1 MRMLVIAAHPDDE
14 VLGCGG
20 YIARY
25 SEQNEVF
32 TAIVTEGCSAQ
43 YKGRDVKEII
53 KQKKKSAFEA
63 GRLLGVKRVVFGDF
77 PDMKL
82 DTVSHV
88 DLNRFLSNTIQKVR
102 PDLILTHHPG
112 DVNLDHRLV
121 FQSTMV
127 AARPIEGRTPD
138 LLLYETPSA
147 TEWQSYDNKTAF
159 IPNVFIDISDT
170 LGLKIEAL
178 KCYDVELR
186 SYPHPRSEEGLRAYA
201 SFRGLAAGLEAAE
214 GYRMLRAVDFGMR
227 L

>member
-127 AARPIEGRTPD
+127 AARPIGGRAPD